1 MKKIEM
7 KRRQLLQASSALGF
21 SVAIPSILGLAGC
34 NSKSGPRITAESWR
48 EIAAPPPRESITPRV
63 TAMAEGSVILSWLEP
78 NEYGT
83 AAFQFTLGRGGAWA
97 QTLNSPRRPVGGL

>member
-34 NSKSGPRITAESWR
+34 NSKSGPRITPESWR
-48 EIAAPPPRESITPRV
+48 EIAAPPPRGRITPRV
-63 TAMAEGSVILSWLEP
+63 TALAGGSVILSWLQP
-78 NEYGT
+78 NQDGP
-83 AAFQFTLGRGGAWA
+83 AALQLSLRRGDAA
-97 QTLNSPRRPVGGL
+97 SHPPKIARRTC